1 MMRFSLVIPVA
12 LYRDAEILKSLEKLD
27 FPKEEYEIIVKPG
40 PNPSENRNKGVEE
53 ATGDIV
59 VFLDDDA
66 VAHEAILR
74 NADKFFNEH
83 PEIDIVGGPQLT
95 PEDDKGFA
103 KISGYAL
110 SSKFGGWST
119 SNRYGKKELNL
130 DADDTYLTTAIM
142 FCKKSVFDKIRFD
155 ETLFPGEDPRFIMD
169 AKKEGMRV
177 AYHSGLIVYHRRR
190 PTIKA
195 FVKQIFN
202 YAKVVPSRQSPQEV
216 LKKPFVLIPS
226 FFLLYLVVMLGGII
240 INPEVAKYF
249 FGIFSKDFS
258 LASILFVPSLLYLAF
273 ALVFSFYESLKNR
286 DLRGIVFLPF
296 IFLLLHLTYGA
307 GVIYGYVKD

>member
-1 MMRFSLVIPVA
+1 MRFSLVIPVA

-53 ATGDIV
+53 SIGDIV

-83 PEIDIVGGPQLT
+83 PEINIVGGPQLT
-95 PEDDKGFA
+95 PGDEKGFA

-110 SSKFGGWST
+110 CSKFGGWST
-119 SNRYGKKELNL
+119 SNRYGSKELNL
-130 DADDTYLTTAIM
+130 DVDNTYLTTAIM
-142 FCKKSVFDKIRFD
+142 FCKKEVFDKIRFD
-155 ETLFPGEDPRFIMD
+155 ETLFPGEDTKFIIS
-169 AKKEGMRV
+169 AKKEGMRI
-177 AYHSGLIVYHRRR
+177 AYHPGLIVYHRRR

-202 YAKVVPSRQSPQEV
+202 YGKVVPLWQSPREAM
-216 LKKPFVLIPS
+216 KKPFFLIPS
-226 FFLLYLVVMLGGII
+226 VFLLYLIVLLGGII
-240 INPEVAKYF
+240 VNPGLAKYF

-258 LASILFVPSLLYLAF
+258 IASILFIPLLLYLV
-273 ALVFSFYESLKNR
+273 LNLISSFYESLKNK
-286 DLRGIVFLPF
+286 DLRGIIFLPF

-307 GVIYGYVKD
+307 GVIYGYAKD

>member
-1 MMRFSLVIPVA
+1 MRFSLVIPVA
-12 LYRDAEILKSLEKLD
+12 PYRDAEILKSLEKLD
-27 FPKEEYEIIVKPG
+27 FPKEEYETIVKPG
-40 PNPSENRNKGVEE
+40 PNPSENRNKGVDE

-74 NADKFFNEH
+74 LADKFFNEH

-95 PEDDKGFA
+95 PGDEKGFA

-110 SSKFGGWST
+110 CSKFGGWST
-119 SNRYGKKELNL
+119 SNRYGSKELNL
-130 DADDTYLTTAIM
+130 DVDNTYLTTAIM
-142 FCKKSVFDKIRFD
+142 FCKREVFDKVRFD
-155 ETLFPGEDPRFIMD
+155 ETLFPGEDTKFIID
-169 AKKEGMRV
+169 AKKEGMKA
-177 AYHSGLIVYHRRR
+177 AYHPGLIVYHRRR

-202 YAKVVPSRQSPQEV
+202 YGKVVPSWQSPSEAM
-216 LKKPFVLIPS
+216 KKPFFLIPS
-226 FFLLYLVVMLGGII
+226 VFLLYLAVMLGGII
-240 INPEVAKYF
+240 INSEVAKYF

-258 LASILFVPSLLYLAF
+258 LASLLFVPLLLYLAL
-273 ALVFSFYESLKNR
+273 ALIFSVYESLKNR

-296 IFLLLHLTYGA
+296 IFLLMHLTYGA